1 MAFERWSTS
10 GKGGR
15 QRSRRSHSA
24 AGVDRLHTAG
34 DDHLLSAP
42 SMRFAAFGLDL
53 LRRADGATLDERE
66 ENRLVA
72 DVLRP
77 WFDDPAATRELVA
90 DVRRRWQ
97 TKGDRAVTSRCDTRV
112 RLVRAPPPRLEVR
125 FSRAVVL
132 HLPSGQPD
140 ARRAT
145 GAMRVAARQ
154 PRTRTSFPSP
164 LPRLGRTPARAARPP
179 R

>member
-1 MAFERWSTS
+1 MREDWDDIPLDFRCTRALV
-10 GKGGR
+10 
-15 QRSRRSHSA
+15 

-34 DDHLLSAP
+34 DDHLLSDP

-77 WFDDPAATRELVA
+77 WFDDPAATPELVA

-97 TKGDRAVTSRCDTRV
+97 AGGDRAAT
-112 RLVRAPPPRLEVR
+112 
-125 FSRAVVL
+125 
-132 HLPSGQPD
+132 PD
-140 ARRAT
+140 ATHGHGLFGLLDRARREA
-145 GAMRVAARQ
+145 V
-154 PRTRTSFPSP
+154 
-164 LPRLGRTPARAARPP
+164 
-179 R
+179 